1 MFILILLQ
9 AKNNLDQLIEE
20 YLDLHILKADEEI
33 SKLCPKIIKDNDV
46 ILVYAL

>member
-1 MFILILLQ
+1 MYVLQ
-9 AKNNLDQLIEE
+9 AKNNLDELIEE

-33 SKLCPKIIKDNDV
+33 SKLCRKIIKDNDV